1 MAGKLAGVN
10 KLHVSRPDTTDLSEL
25 EASIKQHGI
34 QRPLV
39 VDRDGLVLDGV
50 RRLTVAKSLGMKD
63 VPVIISQDY
72 EQTMAHIT
80 ETRKHGVAAVP
91 MDHNRAHRLYRDTHL
106 QVALRQMTSRALRT
120 GLPRH
125 SRSPKEGRLV
135 DSRELL
141 AQATGLTRAELQG
154 GIQII
159 AVARNEVDPS
169 SPHAKVALRKMDQG
183 MSPASALNLFQR
195 LVRQSRVA
203 SIDSLEEQRQVLK
216 NAALNM
222 GIASDT
228 LGKVTAFHPKMSVE
242 ELEATLADFVKI
254 KGALIV
260 LTNMLR
266 KTIKERA

>member
-91 MDHNRAHRLYRDTHL
+91 VDHYRAHRLYRDTHL
-106 QVALRQMTSRALRT
+106 QVVHRQMARRT
-120 GLPRH
+120 MRQGVPRH
-125 SRSPKEGRLV
+125 IPSPEETRLV

-141 AQATGLTRAELQG
+141 AQATGLTRSELQG
-154 GIQII
+154 AIQILV
-159 AVARNEVDPS
+159 VAHNEVDPNS
-169 SPHAKVALRKMDQG
+169 QYAKMALRKMDEG
-183 MSPASALNLFQR
+183 ITPASALNLFQR
-195 LVRQSRVA
+195 MVKQGRVA
-203 SIDSLEEQRQVLK
+203 SIDSLEDQRQVLR

-228 LGKVTAFHPKMSVE
+228 LGKLTMFHPKMTVE

-260 LTNMLR
+260 LTNAIR
-266 KTIKERA
+266 ATIKERA